1 MGHSMRIYIFGILV
15 AVLGLLAAG
24 QVQADERCGL
34 RSSSVLKVESWV
46 SEWNE
51 ASKAAIYAVI
61 LVSRDDKEIKHV
73 GGSLELF
80 AKDTRIALVP
90 LVLEHPVKPGARFEL
105 TLTQTED
112 IGEGGVI
119 GDNDAGITALACIS
133 NISYAD
139 GSGVIIN

>member
-1 MGHSMRIYIFGILV
+1 MRIYIFGILV

-34 RSSSVLKVESWV
+34 RSSSVFKVERWK
-46 SEWNE
+46 SEWKEE
-51 ASKAAIYAVI
+51 AKAAIYTLM
-61 LVSRDDKEIKHV
+61 LVSRDDKEVKDV

-80 AKDTRIALVP
+80 AKDIRIASVP
-90 LVLEHPVKPGARFEL
+90 LALDRPVKPGARFEL

-112 IGEGGVI
+112 VGEGGVI